1 MESVGPVPSN
11 ALELVYLPSVGHKPC
26 SASSDVSVEKL
37 RRFCQ
42 RTASVLEL
50 CIPQW
55 PCVNHMWPNF
65 KCHIDVG
72 GSGRGGEQRGI
83 RKQRLC

>member
-26 SASSDVSVEKL
+26 SASSGVSVEKL

-42 RTASVLEL
+42 RTASFSSFAF
-50 CIPQW
+50 
-55 PCVNHMWPNF
+55 H
-65 KCHIDVG
+65 
-72 GSGRGGEQRGI
+72 SGHA
-83 RKQRLC
+83 